1 MPYVDAELDGRH
13 IFASIHPY
21 DEEWKDR
28 IKYDIQGS
36 AWEPVSKRWRLPL
49 DLATCFALR
58 EIFGKDL
65 KVRIPLAQWAS
76 KEIAHRSELSTL
88 ATADSA
94 TLELLAEEY
103 PQLLAAMQ
111 NRPYQLVGSA
121 WMARSRNALLGDD
134 PGLGKTLQVMGALV
148 EAGLSGPV
156 LAFAPTSA
164 AIITWP
170 NELRKWLPDDD
181 FTVVTHLAGHQ
192 RKKAIERYLRTARE
206 AYEDGRRA
214 WLICNPEM
222 LRIKVER
229 GPDERG
235 RKGRGDILKDEN
247 GKIIT
252 TIKYPEFFQGIKWQ
266 AAIMDES
273 HKALITHTSR
283 WYDQTQVRAGFTKLP
298 IAQGG
303 LKIAMSGTPMAGK
316 ITNLWGTLNW
326 LRPDIYTSYW
336 AWCNKWFN
344 VSDGYFGG
352 KEIDGDTIDTID
364 PDKMADLY
372 DSIRPVFLRRTKGEV
387 AKDLPPKQYA
397 GFRLDEQNP
406 DSPPGIWLP
415 LEGKQKQLYQQLKRD
430 AVAGLRDG
438 TMFADGALHEIN
450 MAKKIAS
457 SAGRYER
464 STSFIEL
471 ANGKKIEKE
480 HQHYIPELP
489 SNKFDWIVEWLTER
503 GMCGDEQSGE
513 NKVVIASQDTKL
525 VNLFADELAKMNVE
539 SFVLTGETKPQH
551 RKVMAD
557 RFQEPG
563 GPRVFFLNTYA
574 GGVSLTLDAADDL
587 IMVDETWI
595 PDDQTQVEDRIH
607 RVSRIHNVTIWY
619 LRTLGTIEETIAK
632 TAGGRDAIQR
642 ALIDGQRGV
651 EFAKK
656 LLEEA
661 K

>member
-1 MPYVDAELDGRH
+1 MPYVDAELEGRH

-65 KVRIPLAQWAS
+65 RVRIPLAEWAS
-76 KEIAHRSELSTL
+76 KEIAHRSELSAL

-103 PQLLAAMQ
+103 PQLLAAME

-134 PGLGKTLQVMGALV
+134 PGLGKTLQVMGSLV

-170 NELRKWLPDDD
+170 NELKKWLPDDD
-181 FTVVTHLAGHQ
+181 VTVVTHLAGHQ
-192 RKKAIERYLRTARE
+192 RKKAIQRYLRTARE

-214 WLICNPEM
+214 WLIANPEM
-222 LRIKVER
+222 LRIKAHR

-235 RKGRGDILKDEN
+235 RKERGDLLKDDK
-247 GKIIT
+247 GQIIT
-252 TIKYPEFFQGIKWQ
+252 TVKYSEFFEGIKWQ

-298 IAQGG
+298 IANGG

-326 LRPDIYTSYW
+326 LRPDLYTSYW
-336 AWCNKWFN
+336 KWCEQWFN

-352 KEIDGDTIDTID
+352 KEIEGDTIETID
-364 PDKMADLY
+364 PAKMAGLY

-397 GFRLDEQNP
+397 GYRLDDQNP

-415 LEGKQKQLYQQLKRD
+415 LTGKQRILYNQLKRD
-430 AVAGLRDG
+430 AVATLTAG
-438 TMFADGALHEIN
+438 TMFADGPLHEIN
-450 MAKKIAS
+450 MMKKIAS
-457 SAGRYER
+457 SAGRYKKTIYFEEIHGRKVER
-464 STSFIEL
+464 ERQ
-471 ANGKKIEKE
+471 N
-480 HQHYIPELP
+480 YIPELP
-489 SNKFDWIVEWLTER
+489 SNKFEWILEWLYER
-503 GMCGDEQSGE
+503 GMAGDEQFGE
-513 NKVVIASQDTKL
+513 SKVVIASQDTQL
-525 VNLFADELAKMNVE
+525 VNLFAGELCNYKVE
-539 SFVLTGETKPQH
+539 SFVLTGETKVQD
-551 RKVMAD
+551 RKAMAD
-557 RFQEPG
+557 RFQESG

-587 IMVDETWI
+587 ILIDETWI

-642 ALIDGQRGV
+642 NLIDGQRGV

-661 K
+661 

>member
-1 MPYVDAELDGRH
+1 MGIVDADMDGRH
-13 IFASIHPY
+13 IFVSLQPY
-21 DEEWKDR
+21 NEEWKDR
-28 IKYDIQGS
+28 IKYDLQGS

-49 DLATCFALR
+49 DLSTCFGLR
-58 EIFGKDL
+58 DIFGPAL
-65 KVRIPLAQWAS
+65 KVRVGLAEWAS
-76 KEIAHRSELSTL
+76 QEIAHRSELSAL

-94 TLELLAEEY
+94 TLESLAEEY

-148 EAGLSGPV
+148 EAEITGPV
-156 LAFAPTSA
+156 LTFAPTSA

-170 NELRKWLPDDD
+170 NELARWLPDDD
-181 FTVVTHLAGHQ
+181 ITVVTHLAGHQ
-192 RKKAIERYLRTARE
+192 RKKAIERYLRRARE
-206 AYEDGRRA
+206 AYEEGRRA
-214 WLICNPEM
+214 WLVCNPEM
-222 LRIKVER
+222 LRIKVRREKDR
-229 GPDERG
+229 RG
-235 RKGRGDILKDEN
+235 RETGDILKDEN

-252 TIKYPEFFQGIKWQ
+252 DIKYPEFFEGIKWQ

-298 IAQGG
+298 VAHGG

-326 LRPDIYTSYW
+326 LRPDVYTSYW
-336 AWCNKWFN
+336 KWCDQWFN

-352 KEIDGDTIDTID
+352 KEIEGDTVDTID
-364 PDKMADLY
+364 PVKMAGLY
-372 DSIRPVFLRRTKGEV
+372 ESIRPVFLRRTKGEV

-397 GFRLDEQNP
+397 GYRLEDQNP

-415 LEGKQKQLYQQLKRD
+415 LEGKQKQLYAQLKRD
-430 AVAGLRDG
+430 AVAALRNG

-457 SAGRYER
+457 SAGSYKR
-464 STSFIEL
+464 SITIEEIE
-471 ANGKKIEKE
+471 GVKYEKE

-503 GMCGDEQSGE
+503 GICGEEQFGE
-513 NKVVIASQDTKL
+513 GKVVIASQDTKL
-525 VNLFADELAKMNVE
+525 VNLFARELAAMGVE
-539 SFVLTGETKPQH
+539 SFVLTGETRPKD

-557 RFQEPG
+557 RFQESG

-632 TAGGRDAIQR
+632 TAGSRDAIQR
-642 ALIDGQRGV
+642 NLIDGQRGV

-661 K
+661 V

>member
-1 MPYVDAELDGRH
+1 MGYVDAELEGRH
-13 IFASIHPY
+13 IFASVHPY
-21 DEEWKDR
+21 NEEWKDR
-28 IKYDIQGS
+28 IKHDIQGA

-49 DLATCFALR
+49 DLATCFGLR
-58 EIFGKDL
+58 DLFGQDL
-65 KVRIPLAQWAS
+65 KVRLGLADWAS
-76 KEIAHRSELSTL
+76 KEIAHRSKLSEL
-88 ATADSA
+88 AKADSA

-103 PQLLAAMQ
+103 PQLLAAMED
-111 NRPYQLVGSA
+111 RPYQLVGSA
-121 WMARSRNALLGDD
+121 WMANSRNALLGDD
-134 PGLGKTLQVMGALV
+134 PGLGKTLQVMGAVV

-156 LAFAPTSA
+156 LTFAPTSA

-170 NELRKWLPDDD
+170 NELAKWLPDDD
-181 FTVVTHLAGHQ
+181 FTVVTHLAGQQ

-222 LRIKVER
+222 LRIKVHR
-229 GPDERG
+229 GPDDRGRPERG
-235 RKGRGDILKDEN
+235 EILKDEN
-247 GKIIT
+247 GKIVT
-252 TIKYPEFFQGIKWQ
+252 TIKYPEFFEGIKWQ

-298 IAQGG
+298 IANGG

-336 AWCNKWFN
+336 KWCDRWFD
-344 VSDGYFGG
+344 VSDGYYGG
-352 KEIDGDTIDTID
+352 KEIEGDTVETMD
-364 PDKMADLY
+364 PVKMAGLY

-387 AKDLPPKQYA
+387 APDLPPKQYA
-397 GFRLDEQNP
+397 GYRLDDQNP

-415 LEGKQKQLYQQLKRD
+415 LTGKQKQLYMQLQRD
-430 AVAGLRDG
+430 AVAALKDG
-438 TMFADGALHEIN
+438 TMFADGALHELN
-450 MAKKIAS
+450 MMKKIAT
-457 SAGRYER
+457 SAGRYRRTIDKE
-464 STSFIEL
+464 
-471 ANGKKIEKE
+471 GKE

-503 GMCGDEQSGE
+503 GMCGEEQFGE
-513 NKVVIASQDTKL
+513 SKVVIASQDTQL
-525 VNLFADELAKMNVE
+525 VNLFASELAGMGTE
-539 SFVLTGETKPQH
+539 SFVLTGETKPKD

-587 IMVDETWI
+587 ILIDETWI

-607 RVSRIHNVTIWY
+607 RVSRIHKVTIWY
-619 LRTLGTIEETIAK
+619 LRTLGTIEEKIARM
-632 TAGGRDAIQR
+632 AGGRDAIQR
-642 ALIDGQRGV
+642 NLMDGQRGV
-651 EFAKK
+651 EFAKQ

-661 K
+661 V

>member
-1 MPYVDAELDGRH
+1 MGYVDADLEGKH
-13 IFASIHPY
+13 IFATLTPY
-21 DEEWKDR
+21 NEEWKDR
-28 IKYDIQGS
+28 IKYEIQGS
-36 AWEPVSKRWRLPL
+36 AWEPATKRWQLPL

-58 EIFGKDL
+58 ELFGKDL
-65 KVRIPLAQWAS
+65 RVRVGLAKWAS
-76 KEIAHRSELSTL
+76 GEIAHRSELSAL
-88 ATADSA
+88 AKADSA

-134 PGLGKTLQVMGALV
+134 PGLGKTLQVMGSLV

-156 LAFAPTSA
+156 IAFAPTSA

-170 NELRKWLPDDD
+170 NELKKWLPNDDV
-181 FTVVTHLAGHQ
+181 TVVTHLAGHH
-192 RKKAIERYLRTARE
+192 RKRAIERYLRDARQ

-214 WLICNPEM
+214 WLIANPEM

-235 RKGRGDILKDEN
+235 RKGRGDILKDDK

-252 TIKYPEFFQGIKWQ
+252 TIKYPEFFEGIKWQ
-266 AAIMDES
+266 GAIMDES

-298 IAQGG
+298 IANGG

-326 LRPDIYTSYW
+326 LRPDLYTSYW
-336 AWCNKWFN
+336 KWCDQWFS

-352 KEIDGDTIDTID
+352 KEIEGDTIETID
-364 PDKMADLY
+364 PVKMAGLY
-372 DSIRPVFLRRTKGEV
+372 ESIRPVFLRRTKGEV

-397 GFRLDEQNP
+397 GYRLDEQNP
-406 DSPPGIWLP
+406 ESPPGIWLP
-415 LEGKQKQLYQQLKRD
+415 LSGKQKQLYQQLKRD
-430 AVAGLRDG
+430 AVATLTKG

-457 SAGRYER
+457 SAGRYEK
-464 STSFIEL
+464 SISIEEI
-471 ANGKKIEKE
+471 NGKKVEKE
-480 HQHYIPELP
+480 HQHYLPELP

-503 GMCGDEQSGE
+503 GMCGEDQSGE
-513 NKVVIASQDTKL
+513 SKVVIASQDTKL
-525 VNLFADELAKMNVE
+525 VNLFADELAKMGVE
-539 SFVLTGETKPQH
+539 SFVLTGETKVQD

-563 GPRVFFLNTYA
+563 GPRVFLLNTYA

-587 IMVDETWI
+587 ILIDETWI

-607 RVSRIHNVTIWY
+607 RVSRIHKVTIWY
-619 LRTLGTIEETIAK
+619 LRSLGTIEEKIAT
-632 TAGGRDAIQR
+632 TAGSRDAIQR

-651 EFAKK
+651 EFAKR
-656 LLEEA
+656 LLGE